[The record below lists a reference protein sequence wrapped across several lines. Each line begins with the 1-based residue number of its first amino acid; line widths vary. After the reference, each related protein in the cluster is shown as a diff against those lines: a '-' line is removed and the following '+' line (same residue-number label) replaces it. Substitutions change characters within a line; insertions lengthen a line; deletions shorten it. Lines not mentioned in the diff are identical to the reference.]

1 MSTEM
6 KWIDAIAQVLR
17 DEIGPDKEAL
27 PYDEIAQLVA
37 ERGYRT
43 ALGATPANTVNA
55 YINND
60 IRANQDKSIFAR
72 VDRGIYTLREK
83 QKNKMVAGGTEAEKP
98 RLIHSFGIY
107 WSREAVDWRHQPD
120 LYGIQQIGATPV
132 NFRNQV
138 GIYLL
143 HDSRETIYVGQ
154 AVQQTLAQRLFQHTK
169 DRVGGRW
176 DRFSWFGFYGVDAD
190 TAQLNTTTDLAT
202 PLTQA
207 SLADT
212 LEAILIESVE
222 PRQNRKRGNTFDGI
236 EFLQGTDPELE
247 RKKKQQILAELI
259 EQKF

>member
-17 DEIGPDKEAL
+17 EESEPL
-27 PYDEIAQLVA
+27 PYDEIAKRIA
-37 ERGYRT
+37 ERGYRIN
-43 ALGATPANTVNA
+43 LGATPANTVNA
-55 YINND
+55 NINND
-60 IRANQDKSIFAR
+60 LRANGEKSVFQKT
-72 VDRGIYTLREK
+72 DRGIYTLRGK
-83 QKNKMVAGGTEAEKP
+83 QANKVEVGEPEVEKP

-107 WSREAVDWRHQPD
+107 WSREAVIWKHQPD
-120 LYGIQQIGATPV
+120 LYGIQQLGATPV
-132 NFRNQV
+132 NFRDQV

-143 HDSRETIYVGQ
+143 HDSRETIYIGQ
-154 AVQQTLAQRLFQHTK
+154 AVKQTLAERLFQHTK

-190 TAQLNTTTDLAT
+190 SAKLNPITDLAV

-236 EFLQGTDPELE
+236 EFLQGTDPEIE
-247 RKKKQQILAELI
+247 RKKKQQLLAELI
-259 EQKF
+259 EQKL

>member
-1 MSTEM
+1 MHGCCGRKKHS
-6 KWIDAIAQVLR
+6 
-17 DEIGPDKEAL
+17 L
-27 PYDEIAQLVA
+27 PYDEIAKLVA
-37 ERGYRT
+37 ERGYRIS
-43 ALGATPANTVNA
+43 LGATPANTVNA

-60 IRANQDKSIFAR
+60 LRANKGKSIFAK
-72 VDRGIYTLREK
+72 VDRGEYTLRELLK
-83 QKNKMVAGGTEAEKP
+83 EENGMRAADVEAEKP

-259 EQKF
+259 EQKL